1 MKWHETFAVLD
12 QEAMQA
18 ILRLLVCEFVCHYG
32 APLEIHLDH
41 AGEKF

>member
-1 MKWHETFAVLD
+1 MKWHETCAVLD

-18 ILRLLVCEFVCHYG
+18 NLLVCEFVCHYG

-41 AGEKF
+41 VGEKF